1 MADVRDYEWAE
12 EVRGLIP
19 AIGDHAFRR
28 IGDQFGTRFKDQNNV
43 TGSVSQSVSELPLL
57 GVGEVGPCAS
67 LCASSAPNKDPR
79 REGDV
84 IMVNVACHQI

>member
-1 MADVRDYEWAE
+1 MDAKLGNLGLRICGFAE
-12 EVRGLIP
+12 MRKCEGL
-19 AIGDHAFRR
+19 
-28 IGDQFGTRFKDQNNV
+28 
-43 TGSVSQSVSELPLL
+43 GSVSQSVSELPLL

-84 IMVNVACHQI
+84 I